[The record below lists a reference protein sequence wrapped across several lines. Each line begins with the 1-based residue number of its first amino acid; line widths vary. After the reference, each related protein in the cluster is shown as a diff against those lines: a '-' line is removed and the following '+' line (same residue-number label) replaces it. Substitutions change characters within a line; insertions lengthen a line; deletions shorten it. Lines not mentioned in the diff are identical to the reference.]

1 MQLQIQPSPLM
12 ALDQQADTHELLL
25 RFVQPHTPS
34 RRRPINLSL
43 VIDCSGSMAGLPMK
57 YALHAASAIIDQLTP
72 DDYLSIVTYDDHVT
86 VLCDAAR
93 VTRPADLKA
102 SLKRV
107 RAGGLTNLSGGWLK
121 GCELVARHASSDSV
135 NRVLLLTDGL
145 ANVGITQSKVLIQT
159 AAQKAEQGICTTTLG
174 FGHGFDEDLL
184 IGMARASSGNFYY
197 IQSYDEAADVF
208 SLELDSLKSLA
219 AQNLQVNIHAL
230 SGVQIQQTL
239 SMARHTTHQS
249 QHASLFLGDVFECE
263 DKLIGVQLHI
273 PALHLGQYA
282 ALEVEYRYD
291 VIEDGQIRSQ
301 HQSTC
306 LMLDVVDL
314 TTLAAQPAR
323 TQLTLDLAHLRIAHD
338 KERAIELVDQQQHA
352 QAAQLLDT
360 LVQELQDQG
369 LHESFEIAEEM
380 DQLSHY
386 AARISQKKF
395 DNQARKELCDQSFQG
410 KRGRREL
417 TGRGLSVDIAVSQMP
432 TVSSI
437 TDGIELVCCR
447 EAGKLR
453 MRVVSDGYDTT
464 LNVQFP
470 RALRAEG
477 ARYQVEDL
485 SLSQDGSFYRAL
497 GQIARVSSGQDV
509 FARRTHPS
517 VVAKASRP
525 AKTLDDLDET
535 TEVGN
540 GILVQCVRDGSKLR
554 ARVVSD
560 GYHPD
565 WNMRFPR
572 GIREEGLL
580 FVVDQVTISAGNSYI
595 ASGNIRKFVQQI

>member
-1 MQLQIQPSPLM
+1 
-12 ALDQQADTHELLL
+12 
-25 RFVQPHTPS
+25 
-34 RRRPINLSL
+34 
-43 VIDCSGSMAGLPMK
+43 
-57 YALHAASAIIDQLTP
+57 
-72 DDYLSIVTYDDHVT
+72 
-86 VLCDAAR
+86 
-93 VTRPADLKA
+93 
-102 SLKRV
+102 
-107 RAGGLTNLSGGWLK
+107 
-121 GCELVARHASSDSV
+121 
-135 NRVLLLTDGL
+135 
-145 ANVGITQSKVLIQT
+145 
-159 AAQKAEQGICTTTLG
+159 
-174 FGHGFDEDLL
+174 
-184 IGMARASSGNFYY
+184 
-197 IQSYDEAADVF
+197 
-208 SLELDSLKSLA
+208 
-219 AQNLQVNIHAL
+219 
-230 SGVQIQQTL
+230 
-239 SMARHTTHQS
+239 
-249 QHASLFLGDVFECE
+249 
-263 DKLIGVQLHI
+263 
-273 PALHLGQYA
+273 
-282 ALEVEYRYD
+282 
-291 VIEDGQIRSQ
+291 
-301 HQSTC
+301 
-306 LMLDVVDL
+306 
-314 TTLAAQPAR
+314 
-323 TQLTLDLAHLRIAHD
+323 
-338 KERAIELVDQQQHA
+338 
-352 QAAQLLDT
+352 
-360 LVQELQDQG
+360 
-369 LHESFEIAEEM
+369 
-380 DQLSHY
+380 
-386 AARISQKKF
+386 
-395 DNQARKELCDQSFQG
+395 
-410 KRGRREL
+410 
-417 TGRGLSVDIAVSQMP
+417 MP

-447 EAGKLR
+447 EGGKLR

-580 FVVDQVTISAGNSYI
+580 FVVDQVTIGAGNSYI

>member
-1 MQLQIQPSPLM
+1 
-12 ALDQQADTHELLL
+12 
-25 RFVQPHTPS
+25 
-34 RRRPINLSL
+34 
-43 VIDCSGSMAGLPMK
+43 
-57 YALHAASAIIDQLTP
+57 
-72 DDYLSIVTYDDHVT
+72 
-86 VLCDAAR
+86 
-93 VTRPADLKA
+93 
-102 SLKRV
+102 
-107 RAGGLTNLSGGWLK
+107 
-121 GCELVARHASSDSV
+121 
-135 NRVLLLTDGL
+135 
-145 ANVGITQSKVLIQT
+145 
-159 AAQKAEQGICTTTLG
+159 
-174 FGHGFDEDLL
+174 
-184 IGMARASSGNFYY
+184 
-197 IQSYDEAADVF
+197 
-208 SLELDSLKSLA
+208 
-219 AQNLQVNIHAL
+219 
-230 SGVQIQQTL
+230 
-239 SMARHTTHQS
+239 MARHSTHHS
-249 QHASLFLGDVFECE
+249 QHASLFLGDVFERE
-263 DKLIGVQLHI
+263 DKLIGVQLQV
-273 PALHLGQYA
+273 PALGLGEYA
-282 ALEVEYRYD
+282 ALEVQYRYD
-291 VIEDGQIRSQ
+291 VIEDGQIHTQQ
-301 HQSTC
+301 HSTRID
-306 LMLDVVDL
+306 LSVVDL
-314 TTLAAQPAR
+314 ATLTAQPAR

-338 KERAIELVDQQQHA
+338 KERAIEWVDQQQHA
-352 QAAQLLDT
+352 QAAQLLEE
-360 LVQELQDQG
+360 LVHELQDKG
-369 LHESFEIAEEM
+369 LHESFEIAEEI

-386 AARISQKKF
+386 AQRIRQKKL

-417 TGRGLSVDIAVSQMP
+417 TGRGLSIDVAVSQMP
-432 TVSSI
+432 TVSTI
-437 TDGIELVCCR
+437 GDGIELVCCR
-447 EAGKLR
+447 EGGKLR

-497 GQIARVSSGQDV
+497 GHIARVSSGQDV

-535 TEVGN
+535 TEVGS

-580 FVVDQVTISAGNSYI
+580 FVVDQVTIGAGNSYI